1 MHTRTLLQAG
11 AILGATLLAAGCGS
25 DVGAPAMSGS
35 TPLSQTL
42 DAAQVLS
49 VADVPTES
57 ADPTAVDDGAL
68 QVADADDETS
78 DPMPV
83 G

>member
-1 MHTRTLLQAG
+1 MYTRTLLRAS
-11 AILGATLLAAGCGS
+11 AILGGTLLAAGCGS
-25 DVGAPAMSGS
+25 DAMGPAASGL
-35 TPLSQTL
+35 TQQSQTL

-49 VADVPTES
+49 VAQVPTES
-57 ADPTAVDDGAL
+57 ADPTAVDGGAL
-68 QVADADDETS
+68 VVADAEDQTS

>member
-1 MHTRTLLQAG
+1 MYTRTLLRAG
-11 AILGATLLAAGCGS
+11 AILGGTLLAAGCDS
-25 DVGAPAMSGS
+25 DATGPAASGL
-35 TPLSQTL
+35 TQQSQTL

-49 VADVPTES
+49 VAQAPTES
-57 ADPTAVDDGAL
+57 ADPTAVDGGAL
-68 QVADADDETS
+68 VVADAEDQTS